1 MLSQLYSFLTPQPLK
16 LIVTNSIFTR
26 SCQLLLKKKKNRNR
40 ESISLLALINKYP
53 FLSIKKKTLSNNKKK
68 KRKESASSF
77 LTRKG
82 YIRPTCALAKKSRAL
97 TDNYL
102 IHSIFCLLHPKF
114 SNIPFLSFFYVD
126 TFTQPQ

>member
-1 MLSQLYSFLTPQPLK
+1 MLSQLCSFLTPQPLK

-26 SCQLLLKKKKNRNR
+26 SCQLLSKKKKNRNR

-53 FLSIKKKTLSNNKKK
+53 FLSIKKKKLSNNKKK

-82 YIRPTCALAKKSRAL
+82 YIRPTCALAKKSRA
-97 TDNYL
+97 DNYL
-102 IHSIFCLLHPKF
+102 MHSIFCLVHPKF
-114 SNIPFLSFFYVD
+114 SNIPFLSFFYAD
-126 TFTQPQ
+126 TFTESQ